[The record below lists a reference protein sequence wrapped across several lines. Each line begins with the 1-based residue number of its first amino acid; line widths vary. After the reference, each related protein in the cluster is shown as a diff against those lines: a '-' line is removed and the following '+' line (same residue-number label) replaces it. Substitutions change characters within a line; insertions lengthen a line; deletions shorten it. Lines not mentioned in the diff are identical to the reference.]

1 MNKRIPLGITLAL
14 MMLTAAITVT
24 ITMVLSQ
31 QKFDEKLGN
40 INERRAMYAKI
51 SEIDTKV
58 RENYF
63 GDIDETELMD
73 MVASGYLAG
82 IGDKYSSYLTAAQT
96 AELNSEINGK
106 ATGVG
111 LRVTEYTDGNIYVYQ
126 VMATSPAQTAGVQK
140 GDVIIRV
147 GDSAVADLGYREAT
161 KLLSGE
167 VGSTVNITVRRGEEE
182 IPFTLARASYE
193 NYTVSAGIMSGVGIV
208 KIDEFNNNTDE
219 QFIGAVEAL
228 LAQEPVGL
236 VFDLRG
242 NTGGT
247 LESVCAMLDYLLPAG
262 DVVSRTDSTGTHVIY
277 TSDDHEVDIPMTVLV
292 NEKTA
297 SAAELFACALRDY
310 GKAQLV
316 GTTTYGKGSIQSLFT
331 LTDGSSINLTVAKFN
346 PPKSENFEGVG
357 LTPDVEVRLSTE
369 EKQNFYFLNP
379 MDDPQLKKALEL
391 LNPPVPTDYI
401 EVPFSPAPTYVPNGN
416 TSAAPD
422 SGESGTP
429 PASSEEAAS
438 SEEPAGDSAA

>member
-1 MNKRIPLGITLAL
+1 M
-14 MMLTAAITVT
+14 
-24 ITMVLSQ
+24 
-31 QKFDEKLGN
+31 
-40 INERRAMYAKI
+40 
-51 SEIDTKV
+51 
-58 RENYF
+58 
-63 GDIDETELMD
+63 
-73 MVASGYLAG
+73 
-82 IGDKYSSYLTAAQT
+82 
-96 AELNSEINGK
+96 
-106 ATGVG
+106 
-111 LRVTEYTDGNIYVYQ
+111 
-126 VMATSPAQTAGVQK
+126 
-140 GDVIIRV
+140 
-147 GDSAVADLGYREAT
+147 
-161 KLLSGE
+161 
-167 VGSTVNITVRRGEEE
+167 
-182 IPFTLARASYE
+182 
-193 NYTVSAGIMSGVGIV
+193 
-208 KIDEFNNNTDE
+208 
-219 QFIGAVEAL
+219 
-228 LAQEPVGL
+228 

-331 LTDGSSINLTVAKFN
+331 LTDGSSINLTIARFN

-369 EKQNFYFLNP
+369 EKANFYFMNL
-379 MDDPQLKKALEL
+379 MDDPQLKKAMEL

-401 EVPFSPAPTYVPNGN
+401 EVPFSPAPTYVPSGN

-422 SGESGTP
+422 SGESETP
-429 PASSEEAAS
+429 PASSEEPVS
-438 SEEPAGDSAA
+438 SEEPPADSAA